1 MADAHNLTD
10 DERATIREAINGDA
24 DEPVV
29 LQTSPAGGGT
39 TDGTDGETDG
49 GGHGLSVSAEDVVEQ
64 LQKHDPM
71 LLELLALRAV
81 VGRL

>member
-1 MADAHNLTD
+1 MDMN
-10 DERATIREAINGDA
+10 DEKRRAVREAMGGDPDVPVELTTDEAGGTTGDA
-24 DEPVV
+24 D
-29 LQTSPAGGGT
+29 
-39 TDGTDGETDG
+39 
-49 GGHGLSVSAEDVVEQ
+49 GGHDLSVSSEDVVEQ